1 NDQAAELLRQ
11 PASAMVGKP
20 IWELFPD
27 VVGTEIEAHLR
38 RASAAS
44 EPVEFETFYRPFG
57 RWFRARVFPT
67 PEGFSALLE
76 DITERK
82 GSHEAALRLAA
93 IVRSSDEAIVGKDLD
108 GIIYAWNPA
117 AERLFGFPADRQT
130 EEDEVLRRLRRGETI
145 EHMETVRVRKD
156 GTLINIALTVSPIRD
171 ADGRIIG
178 ASKIARDIGER
189 LRAEAERGRLL
200 TAEQAARAR
209 AESAERRATVL
220 SESSA
225 ALSASLD
232 SATTLRTVSRL
243 VVPRFADWCIVDL

>member
-1 NDQAAELLRQ
+1 
-11 PASAMVGKP
+11 
-20 IWELFPD
+20 
-27 VVGTEIEAHLR
+27 
-38 RASAAS
+38 
-44 EPVEFETFYRPFG
+44 
-57 RWFRARVFPT
+57 
-67 PEGFSALLE
+67 
-76 DITERK
+76 
-82 GSHEAALRLAA
+82 
-93 IVRSSDEAIVGKDLD
+93 
-108 GIIYAWNPA
+108 
-117 AERLFGFPADRQT
+117 
-130 EEDEVLRRLRRGETI
+130 EVLRRLRSGETM
-145 EHMETVRVRKD
+145 EQMETVRVRKD

-209 AESAERRATVL
+209 AESAERRSTVL

-243 VVPRFADWCIVDL
+243 VVPRFAALCIVGLVTL